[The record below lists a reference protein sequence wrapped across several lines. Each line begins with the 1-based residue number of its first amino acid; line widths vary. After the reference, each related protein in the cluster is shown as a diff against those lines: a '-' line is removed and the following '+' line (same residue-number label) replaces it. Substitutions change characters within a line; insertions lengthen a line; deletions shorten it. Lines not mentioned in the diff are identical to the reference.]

1 MFLFFVCV
9 LTFTTCCYSLSVW
22 SLTGSRK
29 TQRQSRE
36 RERERERE
44 LLVVVVAPQKVF
56 LLVIAFVVLFLALPG
71 SQRRRQ
77 STYNC
82 STVFT
87 YRTKTYVR
95 PTNEPH
101 DVPKPIQ
108 KINGE
113 RERFRFFYSSTYSIH
128 IISSIHYSKPCR
140 RRRHYQRI
148 LFLSCCSG
156 PKRINSV
163 K

>member
-29 TQRQSRE
+29 TQRQS

-113 RERFRFFYSSTYSIH
+113 RERFRFTPLLTQFISFHLFTTQNH
-128 IISSIHYSKPCR
+128 VVVVVIIRGFSFC
-140 RRRHYQRI
+140 
-148 LFLSCCSG
+148 L
-156 PKRINSV
+156 V
-163 K
+163 AVV